1 MQAICSGILT
11 TARPEIEEVGM
22 KGARYVLDALVAEGI
37 EALFFVPGGL
47 IDPFLSAFADTPQI
61 RPIVAAQEGGACYMA
76 DGYSRAS
83 GNFGACLAIGGPGLS
98 NMTTPVSTAWT
109 DTSPVL
115 VLSGEV
121 ATYMEGLG
129 QFQDASASSF
139 NDTEILRSVTAM
151 SLSIENPRLL
161 NHHFREALLTM
172 LGRRECPVHLSLP
185 RDVQEAEISVTHER
199 LDRSLIK
206 PKILDSAAADRFWKR
221 VAPGRDFEKRADKIA
236 VLAGDGVERSD
247 ASQGLLAFA
256 EAFHIPV
263 ATTLKAKGVFPEDHP
278 LSLGVFGYAGTRHA
292 TTAILSD
299 DLELLL
305 VLGSGLNE
313 RDTMHW
319 NAKLA
324 SQRGLFQVNLA
335 PEAISSAYERGVSV
349 VGDVSAFLER
359 LLSESGELLEH
370 LHAGKGVRT
379 EWIDGTRKLP
389 RLYDAENCSSDAIPI
404 HPARVVAELRRVMP
418 RETVA
423 LVDSGAHRAFAGHYW
438 ESYEPRT
445 YISATNLGPMG
456 WAIPA
461 GIGVKMARP
470 ERPCVV
476 ITGDG
481 CMLMHGLEIQTAARF
496 NLPVI
501 YVVIN
506 NAALGNV
513 WLRAS
518 KKGQGPSDLTSLPD
532 HDWAALAR
540 ALGLKSLTV
549 REPHELAPAF
559 QQALDSGSAFL
570 VDVKADKRF
579 GTPVEPFREAAK
591 SWSYHE

>member
-1 MQAICSGILT
+1 
-11 TARPEIEEVGM
+11 M
-22 KGARYVLDALVAEGI
+22 KGTHYILEALAAEGI

-47 IDPFLSAFADTPQI
+47 IDPFLSAFEDTPQI
-61 RPIVAAQEGGACYMA
+61 RPIIAAQEGGACFMA

-98 NMTTPVSTAWT
+98 NMTTAVSTAWT
-109 DTSPVL
+109 DMSPVL

-121 ATYMEGLG
+121 PTFMEGLG
-129 QFQDASASSF
+129 EFQDASASSF
-139 NDTEILRSVTAM
+139 NDTEILKSVTAM

-172 LGRRECPVHLSLP
+172 FGRRRCPVHLSLP
-185 RDVQEAEISVTHER
+185 RDVQEADISAAHER
-199 LDRSLIK
+199 LDRSLIE
-206 PKILDSAAADRFWKR
+206 PRILDSRAPDRLLAR
-221 VAPGRDFEKRADKIA
+221 VAPGNGLDKRADKIA
-236 VLAGDGVERSD
+236 ILAGNGAEECA
-247 ASQGLLAFA
+247 ASRGLLEFA

-263 ATTLKAKGVFPEDHP
+263 ATTLRAKGVFPEDHS

-292 TTAILSD
+292 STAILSD
-299 DLELLL
+299 DLELLM

-319 NAKLA
+319 NSKLVP
-324 SQRGLFQVNLA
+324 QRGLFQVNVS
-335 PEAISSAYERGVSV
+335 PEAISAVYGGGVTI
-349 VGDVSAFLER
+349 VGDVSAFIER
-359 LLSESGELLEH
+359 IMAGPSELLGH
-370 LHAGKGVRT
+370 LQAGKAVRE
-379 EWIDGTRKLP
+379 EWINGIRTLP

-404 HPARVVAELRRVMP
+404 HPARIIAELRRVMP

-423 LVDSGAHRAFAGHYW
+423 LVDSGAHRAFAGQYW

-461 GIGVKMARP
+461 GVGAKIARP
-470 ERPCVV
+470 DRPCVV

-496 NLPVI
+496 NIPVI

-506 NAALGNV
+506 NSAFGNV

-518 KKGQGPSDLTSLPD
+518 KMGPKPSELTSLPD
-532 HDWAALAR
+532 HDWATLAGS
-540 ALGLKSLTV
+540 LGLKSLTV
-549 REPHELAPAF
+549 REPQELASAF
-559 QQALDSGSAFL
+559 QQALDSKTTFL
-570 VDVKADKRF
+570 VDVKSDKRF
-579 GTPVEPFREAAK
+579 DTPVEPFRESVK
-591 SWSYHE
+591 FWSYHE

>member
-1 MQAICSGILT
+1 
-11 TARPEIEEVGM
+11 M
-22 KGARYVLDALVAEGI
+22 KGTDYILKALVAEGI

-47 IDPFLSAFADTPQI
+47 IDPFLRAFEDTPLI
-61 RPIVAAQEGGACYMA
+61 KPIIAAHEGGACYMA

-83 GNFGACLAIGGPGLS
+83 GNFGACMAIGGPGLT
-98 NMTTPVSTAWT
+98 NMTTAVSTAWT

-121 ATYMEGLG
+121 ATFMEGLG
-129 QFQDASASSF
+129 EFQDASASSF
-139 NDTEILRSVTAM
+139 NDTEILKSVTGM

-172 LGRRECPVHLSLP
+172 FGRRKGPVHLSLP
-185 RDVQEAEISVTHER
+185 RDVQEAEISAAHQR
-199 LDRSLIK
+199 LDRSLIE
-206 PKILDSAAADRFWKR
+206 PKMLESGAADRFWAR
-221 VAPGRDFEKRADKIA
+221 VTPGKDFVTRADKIA
-236 VLAGDGVERSD
+236 ILAGDGAERSD
-247 ASQGLLAFA
+247 ASKGLIEFA

-292 TTAILSD
+292 SSAILSD

-324 SQRGLFQVNLA
+324 SQRGLFQVNVA
-335 PEAISSAYERGVSV
+335 PEAMSSGYGGGGAV
-349 VGDVSAFLER
+349 VGDVAAFLER
-359 LLSESGELLEH
+359 ILSEPTERLGYLE
-370 LHAGKGVRT
+370 AGKSVRR
-379 EWIDGTRKLP
+379 EWVDSIRKLP
-389 RLYDAENCSSDAIPI
+389 RLYDVENCSSEAIPI
-404 HPARVVAELRRVMP
+404 HPARIISDLRRVMP
-418 RETVA
+418 RETAA
-423 LVDSGAHRAFAGHYW
+423 LVDSGAHRAFAGQYW

-461 GIGVKMARP
+461 GIGVKLARSD
-470 ERPCVV
+470 RPCVV

-496 NLPVI
+496 NVPVI

-506 NAALGNV
+506 NAAFGNV

-518 KKGQGPSDLTSLPD
+518 KMGQGPADLTSLPD
-532 HDWAALAR
+532 HDWATVAKG
-540 ALGLKSLTV
+540 LGLNSLTV
-549 REPHELAPAF
+549 HEPQELAPAF
-559 QQALDSGSAFL
+559 QQALESNSAFL
-570 VDVKADKRF
+570 IDVKADKRF
-579 GTPVEPFREAAK
+579 STPVEPFSESIK